1 MSILDLDAMLSQNL
15 ETVEAAPEFVT
26 LETGV
31 YDLKVVKV
39 DAKKREAKD
48 KAAAA
53 AAGKATEWFDLVI
66 TYGVENTVSLEKS
79 DALPPKPGSLIQEN
93 FQFTEKGLP
102 YFKSRVVAIAVA
114 MGGTEADA
122 NSLSPKDVMDTFP
135 GVATF
140 RANVKKNV
148 ENGVGDKVYEKNR
161 ITNVVAVP
169 A

>member
-1 MSILDLDAMLSQNL
+1 MSILDLDAMLSTNL

-26 LETGV
+26 LDTGV
-31 YDLKVVKV
+31 YDLVVVKV

-48 KAAAA
+48 KVKAAQE
-53 AAGKATEWFDLVI
+53 GKATEWFDLVL
-66 TYGVENTVSLEKS
+66 TYGVEATVNLENENQ
-79 DALPPKPGSLIQEN
+79 LPPKPGSLIQEQ

-135 GVATF
+135 GVARF
-140 RANVKKNV
+140 RANVVKTV
-148 ENGVGDKVYEKNR
+148 DKHEGKEFTKNR
-161 ITNVVAVP
+161 IKQVVAIP